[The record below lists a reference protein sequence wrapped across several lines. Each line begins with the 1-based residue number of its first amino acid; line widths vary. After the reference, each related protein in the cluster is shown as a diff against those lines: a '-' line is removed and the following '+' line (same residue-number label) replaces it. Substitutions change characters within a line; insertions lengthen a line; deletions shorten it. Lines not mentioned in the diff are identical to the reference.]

1 MLSQRQ
7 KQSDEWDEGFSETN
21 SPSVKEARG
30 DGEAEEMVLQVEG
43 LLGDSTVCS
52 WVKHQTRAGTVGLDH
67 KGLSLPGKAFW
78 FDLLEEGN
86 HVGF

>member
-1 MLSQRQ
+1 M
-7 KQSDEWDEGFSETN
+7 
-21 SPSVKEARG
+21 A
-30 DGEAEEMVLQVEG
+30 LQVEG